1 MMPSFRVNKIRGYTS
16 ISIINRYS
24 LQQTTSQLQR
34 IDNFSSYQRLIRQ
47 NEMYRFGR
55 RIDNFSS
62 YQRGMQYASNH
73 PAICVI
79 LQREIILKM
88 YLIENKEV
96 TSLYKLNR

>member
-16 ISIINRYS
+16 ISIINRYY
-24 LQQTTSQLQR
+24 LQQVTSRLQ
-34 IDNFSSYQRLIRQ
+34 
-47 NEMYRFGR
+47 

-79 LQREIILKM
+79 LRG
-88 YLIENKEV
+88 
-96 TSLYKLNR
+96 KLTQITA